1 MLTKFLINYITLIS
15 LLFKFLEIG
24 SHICRFAFAAN
35 VIPSPSNTNCVI
47 TFWWFK
53 LDSCWISSDFQ
64 FFHRPATWTPCV
76 FQIVSKTILSCILGK
91 STDKNDAR
99 LEEKSVKKKKLDQK
113 CKIVIVRTNSL
124 NNMFIAHQTCQFIS
138 WNRKLGT
145 SLISSVLTFKTKD
158 KSLAANLPKDHLAF
172 SPLCVRLP
180 FSPAFRLQNLSFFAV
195 MLLQFLFL

>member
-1 MLTKFLINYITLIS
+1 MLTMLLINYITLIS
-15 LLFKFLEIG
+15 ILFWETGI
-24 SHICRFAFAAN
+24 HICRFAFAAN
-35 VIPSPSNTNCVI
+35 VIPSPSNTANCVI

-53 LDSCWISSDFQ
+53 LDSCWISSHFQ
-64 FFHRPATWTPCV
+64 FFHRSATWTPCV

-99 LEEKSVKKKKLDQK
+99 LDEKSVKKKKLDQK
-113 CKIVIVRTNSL
+113 CKIVIVRTNGL

-158 KSLAANLPKDHLAF
+158 KSLGANLLKDHFAL
-172 SPLCVRLP
+172 SPLCVRT
-180 FSPAFRLQNLSFFAV
+180 SFHSGFPPSKP
-195 MLLQFLFL
+195 